1 MASLELAD
9 GCSLEY
15 QQLGEGPDLVLV
27 HGLATNR
34 AFWYASLAQA
44 LKHAFRVTL
53 YDLRGHGYSG
63 MSPRGYS
70 AMDQAQDLAA
80 LFEAAGIESADLV
93 GHSYGGGIA
102 LEFAVRHPQ
111 KLRRL
116 VLMDSKINRLQPE
129 QHLCDSPHLSTMEV
143 EIAER
148 AGLDWEREPQ
158 VGLRY
163 LEVTARL
170 RAEQWAPQARDAF
183 TPFGE
188 GRGGMRGA
196 RQYLKLL
203 DETEAPRE
211 FLEMGASAER
221 IAQIDVPTLLMYGER
236 SRCLPSGRA
245 LAATLPDTQFRVV
258 PEAGHFFPA
267 SHAALIAGW
276 TADFL
281 GSQLEL
287 PAG

>member
-9 GCSLEY
+9 ACRLEY
-15 QQLGEGPDLVLV
+15 QQVGEGPDLVLV

-53 YDLRGHGYSG
+53 YDLRGHGYSSL
-63 MSPRGYS
+63 SPQGYS
-70 AMDQAQDLAA
+70 AADQAGDLAA
-80 LFEAAGIESADLV
+80 LLEQAGIESADVV

-102 LEFAVRHPQ
+102 LEFAVQYPQ
-111 KLRRL
+111 LLRRL
-116 VLMDSKINRLQPE
+116 VLMDSRINTLQPE
-129 QHLCDSPHLSTMEV
+129 QRLADSPHLSAMEI

-148 AGLDWEREPQ
+148 AGLDWDREPQ

-203 DETEAPRE
+203 EETEAPRE
-211 FLEMGASAER
+211 FLEMGASADEIAR
-221 IAQIDVPTLLMYGER
+221 IAAPTLLLYGER

-258 PEAGHFFPA
+258 PDAGHFFPA

-276 TADFL
+276 TANFL
-281 GSQLEL
+281 GVEL
-287 PAG
+287 PAA